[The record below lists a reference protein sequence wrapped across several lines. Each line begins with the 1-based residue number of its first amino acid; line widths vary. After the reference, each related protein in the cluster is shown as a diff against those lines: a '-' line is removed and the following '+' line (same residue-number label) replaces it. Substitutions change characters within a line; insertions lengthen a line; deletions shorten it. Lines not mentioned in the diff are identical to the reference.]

1 MEIFSILKEK
11 LMEQLDTLW
20 ESSDEEVLD
29 LIDELLLTEGRNYG
43 LSLNQKMQLQKELFR
58 SVRKLDVLQELLEDT
73 DITEIMVNGWNHIFI
88 ERNGRILPW
97 DKTFTSKEKLDDVI
111 QQIVSRCNRVINT
124 LHPIVDA
131 RLENGSRV
139 NVVIPPVALDGPV
152 LTIRQFPKDPITMD
166 TLLEKQS
173 LTKEAL
179 HMLISLVKAKYT
191 ILIGG
196 GTGAGK
202 TTFLNALSAYIPKD
216 ERIITIEDNAE
227 LQIQGVPNLIR
238 MECRMANIEHSQEI
252 TVTDL
257 LKLLFACVR

>member
-131 RLENGSRV
+131 RL
-139 NVVIPPVALDGPV
+139 
-152 LTIRQFPKDPITMD
+152 
-166 TLLEKQS
+166 
-173 LTKEAL
+173 
-179 HMLISLVKAKYT
+179 
-191 ILIGG
+191 
-196 GTGAGK
+196 
-202 TTFLNALSAYIPKD
+202 
-216 ERIITIEDNAE
+216 
-227 LQIQGVPNLIR
+227 
-238 MECRMANIEHSQEI
+238 
-252 TVTDL
+252 
-257 LKLLFACVR
+257 